1 MLRLKVKSQFLF
13 GVRVDGSHRKH
24 KAFAFSMMLAT
35 IKGLNLRILGLAVL
49 KNDAGLPVLQSMS
62 NKFKAALEKDMKI
75 NSPQ

>member
-35 IKGLNLRILGLAVL
+35 IKWFEFTDIRTGSLE
-49 KNDAGLPVLQSMS
+49 NDAGLPVPQNMS
-62 NKFKAALEKDMKI
+62 NKSNPM
-75 NSPQ
+75 Q